1 MNSWSGQAGV
11 EFYSPWRWLGGAL
24 RPVAGVDIENR
35 QASGWNVDLSVRAG
49 IEFENPDFMSRKMML
64 LFEYYNG
71 KSPNGQFYDE
81 TIEYFG
87 LGVQF
92 FLE

>member
-1 MNSWSGQAGV
+1 MNSWSWQAGV
-11 EFYSPWRWLGGAL
+11 EFYSPWRWSGGAL

-35 QASGWNVDLSVRAG
+35 QASGWNVDLSVRVG